1 MNIIEYDKQ
10 KFINNIIAKIQPF
23 EEERK
28 KRLLKL
34 LWWQIV
40 LFLVTYGLG
49 KAVVFFIATY
59 PNISVIF
66 SILAFFSFIAF
77 ICNFG
82 IYDKDFKQYLKRKC
96 NALILKKFNLDT
108 IRGIAFSNDILKK
121 SNLFSTYSYQ
131 EPDDVICGCYDDVNY
146 KIAETTL
153 VAKTSKSTV
162 DVFKG
167 VIISFPTNKFFKSET
182 LITSKGDENIR
193 NYPTNSKFA
202 IKLML
207 FTAFIPAVLMALV
220 FLFYNVESMLDSGA
234 STESLMMEISSD
246 FDLWIVVTLEIVI
259 SLIIILCFAI
269 PLNRQ
274 RKKMQEA
281 KFEDIDFDNRFNV
294 YTKDQVEARYLLT
307 PSFMERLKSVETSFG
322 TKGIKCS
329 FFEDTIMLAIP
340 TNKDLFELGSLYCPI
355 QKSKEIAKTYDQIK
369 SIQKMIKHFKL
380 NERAGL

>member
-28 KRLLKL
+28 KRLFKL

-40 LFLVTYGLG
+40 LFLVTYGLCKG
-49 KAVVFFIATY
+49 VVFFMESYT
-59 PNISVIF
+59 NISVIF
-66 SILAFFSFIAF
+66 SILAFFSFAAF
-77 ICNFG
+77 IFNFG

-108 IRGIAFSNDILKK
+108 IRGIAFSNDILRK
-121 SNLFSTYSYQ
+121 SNLFSSYSYQ

-146 KIAETTL
+146 KIVETKL
-153 VAKTSKSTV
+153 VAKTSKSSI
-162 DVFKG
+162 DVFSG
-167 VIISFPTNKFFKSET
+167 VIISFPTNKFFKTET
-182 LITSKGDENIR
+182 LVTSKGDENIR
-193 NYPTNSKFA
+193 NYQTNLKFA

-207 FTAFIPAVLMALV
+207 FGSFILSVLLALV
-220 FLFYNVESMLDSGA
+220 FLFFDVKSMLDSGA
-234 STESLMMEISSD
+234 SIESLIMKFASD
-246 FDLWIVVTLEIVI
+246 YDLWIVSTLEIVLP
-259 SLIIILCFAI
+259 LIIILCIAI

-281 KFEDIDFDNRFNV
+281 KLEDIDFDNRFNV

-369 SIQKMIKHFKL
+369 SIQNMIKHFKL
-380 NERAGL
+380 NEKVGL

>member
-28 KRLLKL
+28 KRLFKL

-40 LFLVTYGLG
+40 LFLVTYGLCKG
-49 KAVVFFIATY
+49 VVFFMESYT
-59 PNISVIF
+59 NISVIF
-66 SILAFFSFIAF
+66 SILAFFSFAAF
-77 ICNFG
+77 IFNFG
-82 IYDKDFKQYLKRKC
+82 VYDKDFKQYLKRKC

-108 IRGIAFSNDILKK
+108 IRGIAFSNDILRK
-121 SNLFSTYSYQ
+121 SNLFSSYSYQ

-146 KIAETTL
+146 KIVETKL
-153 VAKTSKSTV
+153 VAKTSKSSI
-162 DVFKG
+162 DVFSG
-167 VIISFPTNKFFKSET
+167 VIISFPTNKFFKTET
-182 LITSKGDENIR
+182 LVTSKGDENIR
-193 NYPTNSKFA
+193 NYQTNLKFA

-207 FTAFIPAVLMALV
+207 FGSFILAVLLALV
-220 FLFYNVESMLDSGA
+220 FLFFDVKSMLDSGA
-234 STESLMMEISSD
+234 SIESLIMKFASD
-246 FDLWIVVTLEIVI
+246 YDLWIVSTLEIVLP
-259 SLIIILCFAI
+259 LIIILCIAI

-281 KFEDIDFDNRFNV
+281 KLEDIDFDNRFNV

-369 SIQKMIKHFKL
+369 SIQNLIKHFKL
-380 NERAGL
+380 NEKAGL

>member
-28 KRLLKL
+28 KRLFKL

-40 LFLVTYGLG
+40 LFLVTYGLCKG
-49 KAVVFFIATY
+49 IVFFMESYT
-59 PNISVIF
+59 NISVIF
-66 SILAFFSFIAF
+66 SILAFFSFAAF
-77 ICNFG
+77 IFNFG
-82 IYDKDFKQYLKRKC
+82 VYDKDFKQYLKRKC

-108 IRGIAFSNDILKK
+108 IRGIAFSNDILRK
-121 SNLFSTYSYQ
+121 SNLFSSYSYQ

-146 KIAETTL
+146 KIVETKL
-153 VAKTSKSTV
+153 VAKTSKSSI
-162 DVFKG
+162 DVFSG
-167 VIISFPTNKFFKSET
+167 VIISFPTNKFFKTET
-182 LITSKGDENIR
+182 LVTSKGDENIR
-193 NYPTNSKFA
+193 NYQTNLKFA

-207 FTAFIPAVLMALV
+207 FGSFILAVLLALV
-220 FLFYNVESMLDSGA
+220 FLFFDVKSMLDSGA
-234 STESLMMEISSD
+234 SIESIIMKFASD
-246 FDLWIVVTLEIVI
+246 YDLWIVSTLEIVLP
-259 SLIIILCFAI
+259 LIIILCIAI

-281 KFEDIDFDNRFNV
+281 KLEDIDFDNRFNV

-369 SIQKMIKHFKL
+369 SIQNMIKHFKL
-380 NERAGL
+380 NEKVGL

>member
-1 MNIIEYDKQ
+1 MNIMEYDKQ

-28 KRLLKL
+28 KRLFKL

-40 LFLVTYGLG
+40 LFIVTYGLCKG
-49 KAVVFFIATY
+49 LVFFMESYT
-59 PNISVIF
+59 NISVIF
-66 SILAFFSFIAF
+66 SILAFFSFAAF

-108 IRGIAFSNDILKK
+108 IRGIAFSNDILRK
-121 SNLFSTYSYQ
+121 SNLFSSYSYQ

-146 KIAETTL
+146 KIVETKL
-153 VAKTSKSTV
+153 VAKTSKSSI
-162 DVFKG
+162 DVFSG
-167 VIISFPTNKFFKSET
+167 VIISFPTNKFFKTET

-193 NYPTNSKFA
+193 NYQTNSKFA

-207 FTAFIPAVLMALV
+207 FTSFIPAVLLALV
-220 FLFYNVESMLDSGA
+220 FLFFDVKSMLDSGA
-234 STESLMMEISSD
+234 SIESLIMKFASD
-246 FDLWIVVTLEIVI
+246 YDLWIVSTLEIVLP
-259 SLIIILCFAI
+259 LIIILCIAI

-294 YTKDQVEARYLLT
+294 YTKNQVEARYLLT

-369 SIQKMIKHFKL
+369 SIQNMIKHFKL
-380 NERAGL
+380 NEKAGV

>member
-28 KRLLKL
+28 KRLFKL

-40 LFLVTYGLG
+40 LFLVTYGLCKG
-49 KAVVFFIATY
+49 VVFFMESYT
-59 PNISVIF
+59 NISVIF
-66 SILAFFSFIAF
+66 SILAFFSFAAF
-77 ICNFG
+77 IFNFG
-82 IYDKDFKQYLKRKC
+82 VYDKDFKQYLKRKC

-108 IRGIAFSNDILKK
+108 IRGIAFSNDILRK
-121 SNLFSTYSYQ
+121 SNLFSSYSYQ

-146 KIAETTL
+146 KIVETKL
-153 VAKTSKSTV
+153 VAKTSKSSI
-162 DVFKG
+162 DVFSG
-167 VIISFPTNKFFKSET
+167 VIISFPTNKFFKTET
-182 LITSKGDENIR
+182 LVTSKGDENIR
-193 NYPTNSKFA
+193 NYQTNLKFA

-207 FTAFIPAVLMALV
+207 FGSFILAVLLALV
-220 FLFYNVESMLDSGA
+220 FLFFDVKSMLDSGA
-234 STESLMMEISSD
+234 SIESLIMKFASD
-246 FDLWIVVTLEIVI
+246 YDLWIVSTLEIVLP
-259 SLIIILCFAI
+259 LIIILCIAI

-281 KFEDIDFDNRFNV
+281 KLEDIDFDNRFNV

-329 FFEDTIMLAIP
+329 FFENTIMLAIP

-380 NERAGL
+380 NEKAGL

>member
-1 MNIIEYDKQ
+1 MNIEYDKQ

-28 KRLLKL
+28 KRLFKL

-40 LFLVTYGLG
+40 LFLVTYGLCKG
-49 KAVVFFIATY
+49 VVFFMESYT
-59 PNISVIF
+59 NISVIF
-66 SILAFFSFIAF
+66 SILAFFSFAAF
-77 ICNFG
+77 IFNFG

-108 IRGIAFSNDILKK
+108 IRGIAFSNDILRK
-121 SNLFSTYSYQ
+121 SNLFSSYSYQ

-146 KIAETTL
+146 KIVETKL
-153 VAKTSKSTV
+153 VAKTSKSSI
-162 DVFKG
+162 DVFSG
-167 VIISFPTNKFFKSET
+167 VIISFPTNKFFKTET
-182 LITSKGDENIR
+182 LVTSKGDENIR
-193 NYPTNSKFA
+193 NYQTNLKFA

-207 FTAFIPAVLMALV
+207 LGSFILAVLLALV
-220 FLFYNVESMLDSGA
+220 FLFFDVKSMLDSGA
-234 STESLMMEISSD
+234 SIESLIMKFASD
-246 FDLWIVVTLEIVI
+246 YDLWIVSTLEIVLP
-259 SLIIILCFAI
+259 LIIILCIAI

-281 KFEDIDFDNRFNV
+281 KLEDIDFDNRFNV

-329 FFEDTIMLAIP
+329 FFENTIMLAIP

-369 SIQKMIKHFKL
+369 SIQNMIKHFKL
-380 NERAGL
+380 NEKVGL

>member
-28 KRLLKL
+28 KRLFKL

-40 LFLVTYGLG
+40 LFLVTYGLCKG
-49 KAVVFFIATY
+49 VVFFMESYT
-59 PNISVIF
+59 NISVIF
-66 SILAFFSFIAF
+66 SILAFFSFAAF
-77 ICNFG
+77 IFNFG
-82 IYDKDFKQYLKRKC
+82 VYDKDFKQYLKRKC

-108 IRGIAFSNDILKK
+108 IRGIAFSNDILRK
-121 SNLFSTYSYQ
+121 SNLFSSYSYQ

-146 KIAETTL
+146 KIVETKL
-153 VAKTSKSTV
+153 VAKTSKSSI
-162 DVFKG
+162 DVFSG
-167 VIISFPTNKFFKSET
+167 VIISFPTNKFFKTET
-182 LITSKGDENIR
+182 LVTSKGDENIR
-193 NYPTNSKFA
+193 NYQTNLKFA

-207 FTAFIPAVLMALV
+207 FGSFILAVLLALV
-220 FLFYNVESMLDSGA
+220 FLFFDVKSMLDSGA
-234 STESLMMEISSD
+234 SIESLIMKFASD
-246 FDLWIVVTLEIVI
+246 YDLWIVSTLEIVLP
-259 SLIIILCFAI
+259 LIIILCIAI

-281 KFEDIDFDNRFNV
+281 KLEDIDFDNRFNV

-369 SIQKMIKHFKL
+369 SIQNMIKHFKL
-380 NERAGL
+380 NEKVGL